1 MLPDH
6 SDVSVSQSIDQSK
19 PTTKLISQQ
28 ITSDSSD
35 KKHHDIV
42 PVTYESIKQLVRN
55 SSPSI
60 SEASLYSPSSDD
72 LNMEVEIAMWNYK
85 PSRSSIDARLNV
97 KSQEIQRIAFRKIAV
112 AHKEFEKC
120 WDIGPADR
128 NSVLNQSDNHR
139 SSGRN

>member
-19 PTTKLISQQ
+19 QTTKLISQQ

-35 KKHHDIV
+35 KKQHDIV
-42 PVTYESIKQLVRN
+42 PVTYESIKQLVSN
-55 SSPSI
+55 LSPSI
-60 SEASLYSPSSDD
+60 SEASLYSDD

-85 PSRSSIDARLNV
+85 PSRLSIDARLNV
-97 KSQEIQRIAFRKIAV
+97 KSQEIQRIAFRKIAI

-120 WDIGPADR
+120 WDIDPADR
-128 NSVLNQSDNHR
+128 NSVLNQSDNRR
-139 SSGRN
+139 SFGRN